1 MTIGII
7 RFNIQKFFDIGEN
20 SNKIPE
26 KDPVSEADIF
36 IQRSEYQS
44 AENILIQARS
54 IHPERV
60 DILLKLLEL
69 YTIWGE
75 KKDILGLT
83 NKIYAHK
90 SVTLEDRRKCAD
102 LHAKI
107 DAKSKVILEPTLE
120 PTHEVIPEPTLDDP
134 ISGSS
139 AEVMET
145 TLESENIV
153 SETFVPADW
162 ADSDDDLPQEEAME
176 ILRQLQEAGI
186 QDIPDDVPGILRTK

>member
-54 IHPERV
+54 IHPERIV

-75 KKDILGLT
+75 RK
-83 NKIYAHK
+83 KIY
-90 SVTLEDRRKCAD
+90 
-102 LHAKI
+102 
-107 DAKSKVILEPTLE
+107 
-120 PTHEVIPEPTLDDP
+120 
-134 ISGSS
+134 
-139 AEVMET
+139 
-145 TLESENIV
+145 
-153 SETFVPADW
+153 W
-162 ADSDDDLPQEEAME
+162 A
-176 ILRQLQEAGI
+176 
-186 QDIPDDVPGILRTK
+186 